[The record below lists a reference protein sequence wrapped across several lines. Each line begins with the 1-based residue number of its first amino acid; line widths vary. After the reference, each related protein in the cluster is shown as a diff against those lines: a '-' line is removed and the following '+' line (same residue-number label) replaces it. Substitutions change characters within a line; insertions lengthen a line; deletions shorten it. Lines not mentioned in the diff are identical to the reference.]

1 MSSATAPSYAPILD
15 EPNPRRDEAPGV
27 QGLLRASPPR
37 PNDAAR
43 CGAVLLYALA
53 FGVVVKLGFSAQ
65 EKPIEEQSMI
75 ELATIPPEEAPAEEA
90 PAPPEEPDLPESPPP
105 EPEAAAPLPEV
116 KPPPPKPVQ
125 KPKPKVEKERPRREA
140 RPAPA
145 ERAKASGPRVDAPA
159 ARAPAPAGAQ
169 TSAIANHFHACMQ
182 RAASNAYPESQAPR
196 HARVGYRA
204 VFGPTGALVSY
215 SITPSGNGA
224 FDAIANRLGGRCGSV
239 PAPGKSVSLSGALT
253 FSP

>member
-1 MSSATAPSYAPILD
+1 MSMATAQRYAPALN
-15 EPNPRRDEAPGV
+15 EPPLHDRASGAL
-27 QGLLRASPPR
+27 GLLIR
-37 PNDAAR
+37 PAPKANYAAR
-43 CGAVLLYALA
+43 CGAVALYALA
-53 FGVVVKLGFSAQ
+53 FAAILKFGFSVQ
-65 EKPIEEQSMI
+65 QKPVEEQSVI
-75 ELATIPPEEAPAEEA
+75 ELATIPVDETPAPDE
-90 PAPPEEPDLPESPPP
+90 PAPPDEPDLPEPPP
-105 EPEAAAPLPEV
+105 PAPEAAAPVPEV
-116 KPPPPKPVQ
+116 KPAPPKPVQ
-125 KPKPKVEKERPRREA
+125 KPKPKVEKERPRHEA

-159 ARAPAPAGAQ
+159 VRAPAPVGAP

>member
-1 MSSATAPSYAPILD
+1 MSSATAPRYAPILD
-15 EPNPRRDEAPGV
+15 EPFPRRDETPGV
-27 QGLLRASPPR
+27 QGLLRSSPPR
-37 PNDAAR
+37 PNYAAR

-53 FGVVVKLGFSAQ
+53 FGAVVELGFSVQ
-65 EKPIEEQSMI
+65 EKPIEEQSVI
-75 ELATIPPEEAPAEEA
+75 ELAPIPADETVEEEP
-90 PAPPEEPDLPESPPP
+90 PPPEEPDLPEPPPP
-105 EPEAAAPLPEV
+105 EPEAVAPLPEV

-125 KPKPKVEKERPRREA
+125 KPKPKVEKDRPRREPK
-140 RPAPA
+140 PAA
-145 ERAKASGPRVDAPA
+145 ERARAVGQRTEAPA

-196 HARVGYRA
+196 RARVGYRA
-204 VFGPTGALVSY
+204 VFGPTGSLVSY
-215 SITPSGNGA
+215 SITSSGNAA
-224 FDAIANRLGGRCGSV
+224 FDAIANRLGRRCGSV